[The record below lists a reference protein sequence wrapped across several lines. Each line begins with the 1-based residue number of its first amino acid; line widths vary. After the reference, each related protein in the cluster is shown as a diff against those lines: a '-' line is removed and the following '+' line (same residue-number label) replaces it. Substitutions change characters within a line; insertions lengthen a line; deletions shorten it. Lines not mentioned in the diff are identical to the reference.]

1 MLTED
6 RYNNI
11 KNRRK
16 IIRQLLLPTD
26 VLSMVLELTFFTNLG
41 IITLVRYS
49 VIIINQQHRVYSASR

>member
-16 IIRQLLLPTD
+16 IIRQILLPID
-26 VLSMVLELTFFTNLG
+26 VLSMVLEITFFTNLG
-41 IITLVRYS
+41 IITLVGYS
-49 VIIINQQHRVYSASR
+49 VIIINQQYRVYGASR